1 MNINKNVLSAIGGAI
16 VGLVTGY
23 IIGKHEPEPIMEES
37 SGDDGDLTE
46 DDLFDDEKVN
56 EVI

>member
-23 IIGKHEPEPIMEES
+23 IIGKHEPEPIMGES